1 MGSAGHFMSSLGMNF
16 HDFAGSTVVHSI
28 GGWIA
33 LAGGIML
40 GPRLGRRFKRDGG
53 GPMLPH
59 DLTVAVVGGLILW
72 FGWYGFNPGS
82 TLSAMDM
89 GGIARVAAN
98 TTLAACAA
106 GLVAV
111 SVGYAMN
118 KTWDASFITNGF
130 LAGLVAITASCF
142 WVTPFGA
149 VCLGGVAGALVI
161 GGAELLEFLR
171 IDDPVGAWPVHGLN
185 GIWGT
190 LSIGFF
196 AYGSPAAGSSPI
208 GTAVADPATN
218 PQLLGFFYGGGLTV
232 LKAQCIGS
240 LIVCACT
247 FGVAM
252 AVFFVL
258 NAAGLLRVSKEGE
271 EQGLDIHE
279 HGISAY
285 PEYVISATYAPQ
297 GMSSGNVHATAGSAV
312 ARDEAAGLDGMTP
325 ATQM

>member
-1 MGSAGHFMSSLGMNF
+1 
-16 HDFAGSTVVHSI
+16 VVHSI

-40 GPRLGRRFKRDGG
+40 GPRLGRKFKRDGG

-59 DLTVAVVGGLILW
+59 DLTIAVVGGLILW

-82 TLSAMDM
+82 TLSAMDA

-106 GLVAV
+106 GIVAV
-111 SVGYAMN
+111 SIGYAMMG
-118 KTWDASFITNGF
+118 TWDASYITNGF
-130 LAGLVAITASCF
+130 LAGLVAITASCY
-142 WVTPFGA
+142 WVSPFGA

-161 GGAELLEFLR
+161 GGAELLEYLR

-196 AYGSPAAGSSPI
+196 AYGQPAAGSSAF
-208 GTAVADPATN
+208 GTSVADASG
-218 PQLLGFFYGGGLTV
+218 QLTGLFYGGGMTV

-240 LIVCACT
+240 AIVCVST
-247 FGVAM
+247 FTAAM
-252 AVFFVL
+252 TVF
-258 NAAGLLRVSKEGE
+258 AALRAMGLLRVSKEGE
-271 EQGLDIHE
+271 IEGLDIHE

-285 PEYVISATYAPQ
+285 PEYVISSLNAPG
-297 GMSSGNVHATAGSAV
+297 GMSSESVHRATISATADRSPALGADV
-312 ARDEAAGLDGMTP
+312 AERTAAM
-325 ATQM
+325 M